1 MSRGLLIYS
10 LSKELHILEANSL
23 NRVAIYLRAP
33 FESYSP
39 QGRHTI
45 RIFSLQKK
53 EFKHICYNR
62 EGKMNRG
69 VASMLNSQE
78 TVIFS

>member
-23 NRVAIYLRAP
+23 NKVAIYLRAP
-33 FESYSP
+33 FESYNP

-53 EFKHICYNR
+53 NSNTFVIT

-69 VASMLNSQE
+69 VASMLNSQD

>member
-1 MSRGLLIYS
+1 MSRGLLTYS
-10 LSKELHILEANSL
+10 LCKELHILEANSL
-23 NRVAIYLRAP
+23 NKVAIYLRAP

-53 EFKHICYNR
+53 NSNTLGVT

-78 TVIFS
+78 TVIVF